1 MKTHFVTIAVD
12 LQTSPAQLQ
21 QIILAKLRKV
31 GEPLRWAIVS
41 VDGDRHQAQVEAVV
55 TTSSDFPIP
64 IAAVTIV

>member
-21 QIILAKLRKV
+21 QVILAELRKV

-41 VDGDRHQAQVEAVV
+41 VDGDQAQVEAVV

-64 IAAVTIV
+64 LTAVTTV